1 MTRDQQL
8 AACCAA
14 VGLDLHE
21 ALQIGGQ
28 YVPLLQHGQ
37 EIHISGQIPRVG
49 SQVVV
54 CGRVGDSCSEA
65 DACHA
70 AHIACLRALVLLY
83 QQLGSLNGVARIL
96 RLNVYVQS
104 AGGFTRQSEVANAA
118 SALLYQLLGEAGVH
132 VRTSVGVYQLPKNA
146 AVELDMVAIAA

>member
-8 AACCAA
+8 AAACAA
-14 VGLDLHE
+14 EGLDPNE

-37 EIHISGQIPRVG
+37 ELHISGQIPRVG

-54 CGRVGDSCSEA
+54 CGRVGESCSEA
-65 DACHA
+65 EAQRA
-70 AHIACLRALVLLY
+70 ARIASLRALVLLY
-83 QQLGSLNGVARIL
+83 QHLGSLDGVARIL

-104 AGGFTRQSEVANAA
+104 AANYTRQSEVANGS
-118 SALLYQLLGEAGVH
+118 SALLYRLLGEAGVH

>member
-8 AACCAA
+8 AAACAA
-14 VGLDLHE
+14 EGLDPNE

-37 EIHISGQIPRVG
+37 ELHISGQIPRVG

-54 CGRVGDSCSEA
+54 CGRVGESCSEA
-65 DACHA
+65 EAQRA
-70 AHIACLRALVLLY
+70 ARIASLRALVLLY
-83 QQLGSLNGVARIL
+83 QHLGSLDGVARIL

-104 AGGFTRQSEVANAA
+104 AANYTRQSEVANGA

>member
-8 AACCAA
+8 AAACAA
-14 VGLDLHE
+14 EGLDPNE

-37 EIHISGQIPRVG
+37 ELHISGQIPRVG
-49 SQVVV
+49 SEVVV
-54 CGRVGDSCSEA
+54 CGRVGEACSEA
-65 DACHA
+65 A
-70 AHIACLRALVLLY
+70 AQRAARIACLRALVLLY
-83 QQLGSLNGVARIL
+83 QHLGSLDRVARIP

-104 AGGFTRQSEVANAA
+104 AADFTRQSEVANGA

-146 AVELDMVAIAA
+146 AVELDMVAIAV